1 MTFVYIKA
9 VKRKSMNEEKM
20 YLQFRKA
27 ITLLFALINKSKKIM
42 TYLQVMSLL
51 CVVGKMILAGMRLFS
66 QL

>member
-27 ITLLFALINKSKKIM
+27 ITLLFTLINQSKKIM

-66 QL
+66 HL

>member
-1 MTFVYIKA
+1 
-9 VKRKSMNEEKM
+9 MNEEKL